1 MSKRYPPIFN
11 VILFIVAVC
20 VIIVNPMTM
29 LMPWISTVTSFVV
42 FAVSSIFN
50 AVGYVYDHYTI
61 FALHVVII
69 ALYAKQL
76 FGKEAKAKYHEAIE
90 LAGTYKQSND
100 EEEYREVHCKLVDAL
115 APLYIESTLV
125 LIVVTLNI
133 IFPNFYQF
141 TLLQI
146 NWFGRVDV
154 TTDYVIIDGIK
165 EKNSQ
170 AYVRGYFIKANSSE
184 PQAEEFNK
192 VKTEFAKRLYCGK
205 AWTLDALDFAN
216 AYYHKL
222 P

>member
-20 VIIVNPMTM
+20 IILANPMTM

-76 FGKEAKAKYHEAIE
+76 FGKEAKAKYLEAIE
-90 LAGTYKQSND
+90 LVESNKNLDNYD
-100 EEEYREVHCKLVDAL
+100 EYHEVRDNLVDVL
-115 APLYIESTLV
+115 TPLYVESILV
-125 LIVVTLNI
+125 LTIIALNI

-141 TLLQI
+141 ALLQT
-146 NWFGRVDV
+146 NWFSHVDATSDAAMLV
-154 TTDYVIIDGIK
+154 VIVPMMVAIVAGFSILF
-165 EKNSQ
+165 
-170 AYVRGYFIKANSSE
+170 G
-184 PQAEEFNK
+184 
-192 VKTEFAKRLYCGK
+192 L
-205 AWTLDALDFAN
+205 LFAN
-216 AYYHKL
+216 FKADSILTSKL
-222 P
+222 RSEAGEQ

>member
-20 VIIVNPMTM
+20 IILANPMTM

-76 FGKEAKAKYHEAIE
+76 FGKEAKAKYLEVIE
-90 LAGTYKQSND
+90 LVESNKNLD
-100 EEEYREVHCKLVDAL
+100 SYNEYREVRDNLGDVL
-115 APLYIESTLV
+115 TPMYVESILV
-125 LIVVTLNI
+125 LIIIVLNT

-141 TLLQI
+141 TLLQASCVSGVDAVGDI
-146 NWFGRVDV
+146 TVLTFIQPMMITLIFGMSML
-154 TTDYVIIDGIK
+154 IGLIL
-165 EKNSQ
+165 
-170 AYVRGYFIKANSSE
+170 AYFKADSILTS
-184 PQAEEFNK
+184 
-192 VKTEFAKRLYCGK
+192 
-205 AWTLDALDFAN
+205 
-216 AYYHKL
+216 KL
-222 P
+222 RNEAGEQ

>member
-20 VIIVNPMTM
+20 IILANPMTM

-76 FGKEAKAKYHEAIE
+76 FGKEAKAKYLEAIE
-90 LAGTYKQSND
+90 LVESNKNLD
-100 EEEYREVHCKLVDAL
+100 NYNEYREVRDNLGDVL
-115 APLYIESTLV
+115 TPMYVESILV
-125 LIVVTLNI
+125 LIIIVLNT

-141 TLLQI
+141 ALLQA
-146 NWFGRVDV
+146 NWFSHVDATSDAAMLV
-154 TTDYVIIDGIK
+154 AIVPMMVAIVAGFSMLIGLIL
-165 EKNSQ
+165 
-170 AYVRGYFIKANSSE
+170 AYFKADSILTSKLRSE
-184 PQAEEFNK
+184 AGEQ
-192 VKTEFAKRLYCGK
+192 
-205 AWTLDALDFAN
+205 
-216 AYYHKL
+216 
-222 P
+222 